1 MPRYLISKKV
11 VFEARIRLPRPEAE
25 MIAKIKMA
33 QTCPSTPESAFL
45 RPKLIP
51 LAAANTTE
59 GPTLIDAMIEM
70 LR

>member
-51 LAAANTTE
+51 LAAAYTY
-59 GPTLIDAMIEM
+59 
-70 LR
+70 